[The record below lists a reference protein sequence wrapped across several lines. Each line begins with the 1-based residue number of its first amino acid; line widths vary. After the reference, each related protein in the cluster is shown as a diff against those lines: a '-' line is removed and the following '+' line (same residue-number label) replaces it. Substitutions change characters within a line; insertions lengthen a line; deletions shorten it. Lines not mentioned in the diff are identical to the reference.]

1 MITPTLKLFNACTEN
16 ELIRFTESGQT
27 HWAVVGARGH
37 ERLMLLVLPLN
48 SSRYCEN
55 ILGEMDVL
63 RPPYEA
69 TPLLSYGRDYSIHVN
84 HAGDCDVGG
93 RGTLIRT
100 PGSYVI
106 TDKDHYICCRDDRVP
121 NKIAY
126 FDLESGAVRGEPG
139 GLRAI
144 FAKWELALSDEQPQT
159 LLRVQ
164 ASNP

>member
-1 MITPTLKLFNACTEN
+1 MPAQGVNSFVLLRVA
-16 ELIRFTESGQT
+16 QT

-48 SSRYCEN
+48 SPPYYEN
-55 ILGEMDVL
+55 ILGAMDVL

-84 HAGDCDVGG
+84 HAADCDVGG

-106 TDKDHYICCRDDRVP
+106 TDKDHLHREVVWV
-121 NKIAY
+121 
-126 FDLESGAVRGEPG
+126 L
-139 GLRAI
+139 
-144 FAKWELALSDEQPQT
+144 LAQL
-159 LLRVQ
+159 
-164 ASNP
+164 

>member
-1 MITPTLKLFNACTEN
+1 M
-16 ELIRFTESGQT
+16 
-27 HWAVVGARGH
+27 
-37 ERLMLLVLPLN
+37 
-48 SSRYCEN
+48 
-55 ILGEMDVL
+55 
-63 RPPYEA
+63 
-69 TPLLSYGRDYSIHVN
+69 
-84 HAGDCDVGG
+84 GG

-106 TDKDHYICCRDDRVP
+106 TDKDHYICCRGDRVP

-126 FDLESGAVRGEPG
+126 FDLETGAVRGEPG

-144 FAKWELALSDEQPQT
+144 FAEWELALSDEQSKT